1 MYRNLNAEMCRR
13 GLLQKELAKNLHL
26 TLGTMSLKLR
36 GKTPF
41 TLDEALEIK
50 KILNDISELSK
61 DITIEKLFEK
71 SGKPE
76 PTTKKKGS
84 NYGNSN

>member
-13 GLLQKELAKNLHL
+13 GLLQKELAKKLHL

-61 DITIEKLFEK
+61 DINIEKLFEK
-71 SGKPE
+71 SGNPE
-76 PTTKKKGS
+76 PTTKERK
-84 NYGNSN
+84 